1 MDGLVLGEM
10 AVCVRF
16 EAVIVL
22 VPPVLNVRL
31 RFCVPATNAALL
43 GGSALVSVQV
53 MPTMSLVLTTFQLAS
68 TALTV
73 TLNAVPA
80 VSAVGLPVLP
90 VELPGDAV
98 SPGTSSCSLANR
110 PGLTGMAELVL
121 MAIAVWVT
129 FEAVTV
135 WLPAVLNVTPLV
147 KVLVPPTSAAL
158 AANVALVSLELRC
171 TVSLVLIRFQLASTA
186 LTVTLNAT
194 AAV

>member
-1 MDGLVLGEM
+1 M
-10 AVCVRF
+10 
-16 EAVIVL
+16 
-22 VPPVLNVRL
+22 
-31 RFCVPATNAALL
+31 
-43 GGSALVSVQV
+43 SVQV

-98 SPGTSSCSLANR
+98 SPGTSSCSLANTA
-110 PGLTGMAELVL
+110 GLTGMAELVL

-135 WLPAVLNVTPLV
+135 WLPAVLKMTPLV